1 MSLCLCVLE
10 ISVCVHFKLVHER
23 MTSSINE
30 PVNQRSRL
38 WVQCSLKQPSL
49 LNDASTRPPLLF
61 NPQAKAN
68 LKRKDNASTHSL
80 LRGRHTSSHAQR
92 LSHTQRT
99 HTDYSSP
106 TLPQCSQTF
115 MSVGLY
121 LFPTLDVQSA
131 ASGSAA
137 ADRVSLR
144 CSQAHQ
150 AFCFYSVW
158 FHFVFR
164 VMSFSCFEPQSF
176 LKRQPSEK
184 KKRTHRWVCVWIM

>member
-1 MSLCLCVLE
+1 MMHPPVHLCFSTLE
-10 ISVCVHFKLVHER
+10 LR
-23 MTSSINE
+23 PTSNARIML
-30 PVNQRSRL
+30 QHTLRSGEDT
-38 WVQCSLKQPSL
+38 L
-49 LNDASTRPPLLF
+49 L
-61 NPQAKAN
+61 
-68 LKRKDNASTHSL
+68 HMH
-80 LRGRHTSSHAQR
+80 GV
-92 LSHTQRT
+92 SHTHRKT

-131 ASGSAA
+131 ASGSVA

-164 VMSFSCFEPQSF
+164 VMSFSCFESRSVQRDN
-176 LKRQPSEK
+176 LVEGEK
-184 KKRTHRWVCVWIM
+184 KTSPLGVRLNRLRTTTGRGHSQAV

>member
-1 MSLCLCVLE
+1 
-10 ISVCVHFKLVHER
+10 

-30 PVNQRSRL
+30 PVNLRSRL
-38 WVQCSLKQPSL
+38 CVQCSLKQPSL
-49 LNDASTRPPLLF
+49 LNDASTRPPLFF

-68 LKRKDNASTHSL
+68 LKRKDNASTHCL
-80 LRGRHTSSHAQR
+80 LRGRHTSSPQC
-92 LSHTQRT
+92 LLYTQKT

-131 ASGSAA
+131 ASGSVA

-164 VMSFSCFEPQSF
+164 VMSFSLVEPRSVF
-176 LKRQPSEK
+176 KE
-184 KKRTHRWVCVWIM
+184 TT